1 MKTYEQQTLPFGA
14 TASTCSPAVS
24 RASRS
29 ASRANARVRP
39 TTATSG
45 PQCSELFGLFDR
57 AGSWARTFSESLI
70 GRREWFSSRCVLIW
84 RRQDMRCKRTLYQ
97 LRASVLPICD
107 TEHGL
112 LPTVVT
118 QGLKVRGKSGSEP
131 LSPALLPTPVA
142 SDCGSGRVNRSLSKG
157 ASERPTLALATRM
170 GLLPTPTA
178 CDAKNNS
185 FPLSHAKRKSGAV
198 HDVMISHPSRT
209 GKGSR
214 LSPRYVAQ
222 MMGFPPDWT
231 ELPFRHGAASR
242 SKPTATP

>member
-84 RRQDMRCKRTLYQ
+84 RRQLTKAELMPHQIRITGIKCERLQDISEEDCMKEGILGDVEYDKYEVYGLFGNSDDGFDTPREAF
-97 LRASVLPICD
+97 ASLID
-107 TEHGL
+107 
-112 LPTVVT
+112 
-118 QGLKVRGKSGSEP
+118 KV
-131 LSPALLPTPVA
+131 
-142 SDCGSGRVNRSLSKG
+142 SGRG
-157 ASERPTLALATRM
+157 TW
-170 GLLPTPTA
+170 
-178 CDAKNNS
+178 
-185 FPLSHAKRKSGAV
+185 KRNPWV
-198 HDVMISHPSRT
+198 
-209 GKGSR
+209 
-214 LSPRYVAQ
+214 VAYE
-222 MMGFPPDWT
+222 F
-231 ELPFRHGAASR
+231 ELV
-242 SKPTATP
+242 K